1 MSDDPRVEELL
12 EKLLE
17 SGSTPDEVCRDCPEL
32 LPRVRTEW
40 QGLRALQAEV
50 GALFPESSADNA
62 GPNDVPAGD
71 PGVAGAPPIP
81 RLPHIPG
88 YEVKEVVGHGG
99 MGIVY
104 KAWDLRLKRA
114 VALKMILAGAYARPE
129 ELERLLREAEA
140 VAGLRHANIVQVY
153 EVGDVDGRPYFTME
167 FVEGG
172 SLAQKMTGTPQ
183 PARQAAALVADV
195 AEAVEVAHQKGIIHR
210 DLKPG
215 NILLAP
221 DGTPKLTDFGL
232 ARRLQGDGGLTLSG
246 AAVGTPSYM
255 APEQAQGRKDL
266 IGPATDI
273 YSLGALLYDLLTGR
287 PPFRAESGA
296 ATLQQVV
303 ADDPVPPARLNP
315 RVPRDLETIC
325 LKCLNKEPPRRY
337 ASARALADDLRRFER
352 GEPIAARPLGPLGRL
367 ARWARRRPT
376 AAALSVALVIT
387 ALMAL
392 ALVGG
397 GLWLNGQRLATARA
411 AEQDLRD
418 ADQLLQQADLAG
430 AGRAGTRQGPAGSRR
445 LAWLASAR
453 RAGKRGARAPRETGG
468 REQTTHGPAG
478 RDSSGSVGRG
488 GGLRPGPVRSGL

>member
-1 MSDDPRVEELL
+1 
-12 EKLLE
+12 
-17 SGSTPDEVCRDCPEL
+17 
-32 LPRVRTEW
+32 
-40 QGLRALQAEV
+40 
-50 GALFPESSADNA
+50 
-62 GPNDVPAGD
+62 
-71 PGVAGAPPIP
+71 
-81 RLPHIPG
+81 
-88 YEVKEVVGHGG
+88 

-255 APEQAQGRKDL
+255 APEQVQGRKDL

-273 YSLGALLYDLLTGR
+273 YSLGAILYDLLTGR

-303 ADDPVPPARLNP
+303 ADDPVPP
-315 RVPRDLETIC
+315 
-325 LKCLNKEPPRRY
+325 
-337 ASARALADDLRRFER
+337 R
-352 GEPIAARPLGPLGRL
+352 G
-367 ARWARRRPT
+367 
-376 AAALSVALVIT
+376 S
-387 ALMAL
+387 
-392 ALVGG
+392 
-397 GLWLNGQRLATARA
+397 
-411 AEQDLRD
+411 
-418 ADQLLQQADLAG
+418 
-430 AGRAGTRQGPAGSRR
+430 TRGSRATSR
-445 LAWLASAR
+445 PSA
-453 RAGKRGARAPRETGG
+453 
-468 REQTTHGPAG
+468 
-478 RDSSGSVGRG
+478 
-488 GGLRPGPVRSGL
+488 